1 MKRLGVALVVIFAG
15 LTVVA
20 VSGASARD
28 LDCADFS
35 TQKQA
40 QFFFLKHGGP
50 QVDSHR
56 LDGDNDGVACESL
69 PCPCYRK
76 KRLPRPSRFRDRD
89 CSDFRNQR
97 RAQFFFLRHGGPRR
111 DRHRLDSDRDGIACE
126 GLRCPCYYKTHL
138 PGRRMG
144 VEPELGRLPASRSF
158 P

>member
-1 MKRLGVALVVIFAG
+1 MQRLGVALAAVFAA
-15 LTVVA
+15 LAVVA
-20 VSGASARD
+20 VTSASARD

-40 QFFFLKHGGP
+40 QFFFLRHGGP

-69 PCPCYRK
+69 PCPCHRK
-76 KRLPRPSRFRDRD
+76 KRLPGGGDDRD

-97 RAQFFFLRHGGPRR
+97 RAQFFFIRQGGPRR
-111 DRHRLDSDRDGIACE
+111 DRHRLDSDHDGIACE

-144 VEPELGRLPASRSF
+144 VGRELGRPSALRSF
-158 P
+158 R